1 MGEGKNINK
10 VALKKAL
17 VKGILPDMA
26 LPYVLV
32 RPLLNGGRVLR
43 PSVPGLRHPD
53 ADLFAHRLF
62 GFFRREGKEAVILRL
77 CGPAEHRPR

>member
-1 MGEGKNINK
+1 MGESKNINK

-32 RPLLNGGRVLR
+32 RPLLNGGARS
-43 PSVPGLRHPD
+43 P
-53 ADLFAHRLF
+53 
-62 GFFRREGKEAVILRL
+62 AVCSRFT
-77 CGPAEHRPR
+77 AS